1 MKLNRIVVALVAAF
15 SFVSTSFAQN
25 SEFRKGD
32 VLVNVLYSLG
42 SFDGYKMNAH
52 PTLSVGHEDI
62 HLNWDE
68 KNFLQHG
75 IGFTAEWGI
84 LDNMIHGK
92 GAIGI
97 GIEGGMGFGR
107 DEQNDIF
114 KQTAK
119 RIHFATR
126 GTMHYSF
133 VPAIDTYAGF
143 RLGICDWTDYNQSI
157 KDSSGEWVKVFDGKF
172 DGDFIYNFVCGARY
186 MPVDNFGFNLELSS
200 GRYSF
205 VSLGVSFKF

>member
-1 MKLNRIVVALVAAF
+1 MKFNKIVVALVAAL
-15 SFVSTSFAQN
+15 SFASAVSAQN

-32 VLVNVLYSLG
+32 VLVNVLYSVG
-42 SFDGYKMNAH
+42 SFDGVKYVPN
-52 PTLSVGHEDI
+52 TLYA
-62 HLNWDE
+62 E
-68 KNFLQHG
+68 KKFLQHG
-75 IGFTAEWGI
+75 IGFTTEWGI

-107 DEQNDIF
+107 DEQNDVF

-143 RLGICDWTDYNQSI
+143 RLGISDWTDYNQS
-157 KDSSGEWVKVFDGKF
+157 VKVGNEWEKTLDGKF
-172 DGDFIYNFVCGARY
+172 DGEFIYDFVCGARY
-186 MPVDNFGFNLELSS
+186 MPVDNFGFNLELST

-205 VSLGVSFKF
+205 ASLGISLKF